1 MQKGAFMSDVVTLTD
16 SNGDTIQFRDKIIAS
31 GGMKDVYASPDKRYV
46 VAFYREPLDA
56 AAHQRLEMITNV
68 YRQRIFDDEQGAYW
82 EQFFCWPTATVKY
95 NGRVGIVAPFYKDHF
110 FFEHGSFNNDMLKIR
125 GKDKEGKW
133 FASPNNQFRF
143 LDERERG
150 SWLNY
155 LQLCLRLARAMR
167 RLHAA
172 GLAHSDLSYKNVL
185 LAPTKGQICIIDV
198 DGLVVPDRF
207 PPEVV
212 GTPDFIAPECVATS
226 HLPKTD
232 PQRALPSILTDRHAL
247 AVMIYTLLLL
257 RHPLRGRKVHAEDPA
272 QDERLTMGEKALFV
286 EHPTDASNRANP
298 EDAKPTELPWRDTN
312 RLPYTVAGPYLKTL
326 FDRAFIEGLHEPRR
340 RPTADEWEVALIKT
354 VDLVQ
359 PCQNPSCQQQWFVFD
374 NTTAPCCPFCGT
386 SYRGQ
391 LPVIN
396 LYSRRGDTFRSDNHR
411 LMVYSNQSLFPWHI
425 DRTIVPNE
433 RLADQHKSRV
443 GYFVLHQQRWFLVN
457 ERMPGLK
464 DVSTGEEIAIGD
476 KVELKEGLQLLPTP
490 SSPSARLLHFQM
502 VMGC

>member
-1 MQKGAFMSDVVTLTD
+1 MSDIVTLTD
-16 SNGDTIQFRDKIIAS
+16 SNGDTVQFRNKIIAA

-46 VAFYREPLDA
+46 VAFYRDPLDA
-56 AAHQRLEMITNV
+56 AAYQRLEMITNT

-82 EQFFCWPTATVKY
+82 EQFFCWPTATVQHE
-95 NGRVGIVAPFYKDHF
+95 GRTGIVTPFYKDHF

-150 SWLNY
+150 NWLNY

-257 RHPLRGRKVHAEDPA
+257 RHPLRGRKVHAEDPGE
-272 QDERLTMGEKALFV
+272 DERLTMGEKALFI
-286 EHPTDASNRANP
+286 EHPSDDSNRANP
-298 EDAKPTELPWRDTN
+298 EDAKPTELPWRDPKS
-312 RLPYTVAGPYLKTL
+312 LPYTVTGPYLKTL
-326 FDRAFIEGLHEPRR
+326 FDRAFIEGLHDPRR

-359 PCQNPSCQQQWFVFD
+359 PCQNSSCQQQWFVFD
-374 NTTAPCCPFCGT
+374 NTTAPRCPFCGT
-386 SYRGQ
+386 PYRGQ

-411 LMVYSNQSLFPWHI
+411 LMVYSNQSLFAWHI

-433 RLADQHKSRV
+433 RLADQYKSRV

-464 DVSTGEEIAIGD
+464 DASTGDAIALGD
-476 KVELKEGLQLLPTP
+476 KVELKEGLQLLTNAA
-490 SSPSARLLHFQM
+490 SPNGRLLHFQM
-502 VMGC
+502 VNGS

>member
-1 MQKGAFMSDVVTLTD
+1 MSDIVTLTD
-16 SNGDTIQFRDKIIAS
+16 SNGQTVQFRTKIIAA

-46 VAFYREPLDA
+46 VAFYRDPLDA
-56 AAHQRLEMITNV
+56 AAYQRLEMITNT
-68 YRQRIFDDEQGAYW
+68 YRQRIFDDAQGAYW
-82 EQFFCWPTATVKY
+82 EQFFCWPTSIVKHE
-95 NGRVGIVAPFYKDHF
+95 GRVGIVTPFYKDHF

-150 SWLNY
+150 NWLNY
-155 LQLCLRLARAMR
+155 VQLCLRLARAMR

-232 PQRALPSILTDRHAL
+232 PQRALPSIMTDRHAL

-257 RHPLRGRKVHAEDPA
+257 RHPLRGRKVHAEDPT
-272 QDERLTMGEKALFV
+272 QDERLTMGEKALFI
-286 EHPTDASNRANP
+286 EHPTDHSNRANP
-298 EDAKPTELPWRDTN
+298 DDAKPTELPWKDSE
-312 RLPYTVAGPYLKTL
+312 RLPYTVTGPYLKTL
-326 FDRAFIEGLHEPRR
+326 FDRAFIEGLHDPRR

-374 NTTAPCCPFCGT
+374 NTTAPHCPFCGT
-386 SYRGQ
+386 PYRGQ

-396 LYSRRGDTFRSDNHR
+396 VYSRRGDTFRSDSHR

-433 RLADQHKSRV
+433 RLSDQHKSRV

-464 DVSTGEEIAIGD
+464 DASTGEEIALGD
-476 KVELKEGLQLLPTP
+476 KVELKEGLQLLPNP
-490 SSPSARLLHFQM
+490 SSPNARLLHFQM
-502 VMGC
+502 VDSR